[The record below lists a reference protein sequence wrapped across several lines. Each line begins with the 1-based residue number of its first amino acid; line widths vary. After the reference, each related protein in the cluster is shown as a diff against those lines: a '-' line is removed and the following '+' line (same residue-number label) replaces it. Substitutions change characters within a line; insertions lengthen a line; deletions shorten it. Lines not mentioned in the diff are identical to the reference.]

1 MRLQPVCAAMRGIEG
16 AVRVGP
22 FALARALSR
31 PSMVGSV
38 LVRVIVTVK
47 VRVAVRMGSRG
58 NGPVLM
64 PVGHRLVQHRPEREQ
79 RPDPEAEHREVLPVA
94 PGEAHVAHLPLKGHR
109 RKRSHGT
116 GSTG

>member
-31 PSMVGSV
+31 PSMVVSL
-38 LVRVIVTVK
+38 LVSVTVT
-47 VRVAVRMGSRG
+47 VRVAVRMASSG

-64 PVGHRLVQHRPEREQ
+64 PVRHRLVQHRPEREQ

-94 PGEAHVAHLPLKGHR
+94 PGEAHGPHLPLKGYR

>member
-16 AVRVGP
+16 AVRVSP

-31 PSMVGSV
+31 PRV

-47 VRVAVRMGSRG
+47 VRVAVRMTSSG

-94 PGEAHVAHLPLKGHR
+94 PGEAHGPHLPLKGYR